1 MKESVKIE
9 DYVKKISQMIEEAKA
24 EGKEYVDINA
34 GELHKMMSKKPTL
47 PSCCMAM
54 RKMKQSNDQ
63 VISEANTKSGY
74 GVALTIRYFV
84 AERDEAEVMEKR
96 RGRPKGSKNSVE
108 KIRAKKKT
116 VNVEESV
123 EEYLSESG
131 IAYEKKDN
139 MILADGAYGKWLILL
154 NEHKRGPKASFSSK
168 VMKLLSYYDDS
179 IEKYSLALK
188 TDANMDS
195 SWKEISDIAK
205 KRLNMTLLKITP
217 AGNIKEI

>member
-84 AERDEAEVMEKR
+84 AE
-96 RGRPKGSKNSVE
+96 
-108 KIRAKKKT
+108 
-116 VNVEESV
+116 
-123 EEYLSESG
+123 
-131 IAYEKKDN
+131 
-139 MILADGAYGKWLILL
+139 
-154 NEHKRGPKASFSSK
+154 
-168 VMKLLSYYDDS
+168 
-179 IEKYSLALK
+179 
-188 TDANMDS
+188 
-195 SWKEISDIAK
+195 
-205 KRLNMTLLKITP
+205 
-217 AGNIKEI
+217 

>member
-1 MKESVKIE
+1 
-9 DYVKKISQMIEEAKA
+9 MIEEAKA

-96 RGRPKGSKNSVE
+96 RGRPKRFQEFCGKDQGKKENSKC
-108 KIRAKKKT
+108 
-116 VNVEESV
+116 
-123 EEYLSESG
+123 
-131 IAYEKKDN
+131 
-139 MILADGAYGKWLILL
+139 
-154 NEHKRGPKASFSSK
+154 
-168 VMKLLSYYDDS
+168 
-179 IEKYSLALK
+179 
-188 TDANMDS
+188 
-195 SWKEISDIAK
+195 
-205 KRLNMTLLKITP
+205 
-217 AGNIKEI
+217 